1 MSCPPQ
7 DSHDVDLKSKV
18 ALVTGANTG
27 IGYITALQLARM
39 GARVFVHG
47 RNKGKVDE
55 AVESISALT
64 ESDRVEGLVADLS
77 EMAKVRSLADE
88 VKGRTDR
95 LDILVNNAG
104 LILGDRVV
112 TTDGLETTF
121 AVNHMAPFVLTHAL
135 ADPLFAAAPSRVVT
149 VASDWHRA
157 TSGLDFDDL
166 QHEKAY
172 DGKLAYQRSKLANIY
187 FGRVLAKR
195 WADRGVTSNTVHPG
209 VVRTR
214 FGQDGDM
221 SGFLSVLF
229 KMARPFFL
237 SPKKGAR
244 TSVYLAVSP
253 DVSEVSGRYFSKC
266 RPVDPSE
273 AAQDDVA
280 AERLW
285 ELSEEIAGSI
295 Q

>member
-1 MSCPPQ
+1 MSCLSE
-7 DSHDVDLKSKV
+7 DKGKADLSGKV

-27 IGYITALQLARM
+27 IGYVTAMNLAEK
-39 GARVFVHG
+39 GAKVFVHG
-47 RNKGKVDE
+47 RNKSKIE
-55 AVESISALT
+55 RAAESISKM
-64 ESDRVEGLVADLS
+64 SGGIGVEALVADFS
-77 EMAKVRSLADE
+77 EMDQVRALAGE
-88 VKGRTDR
+88 VKERTDR

-112 TTDGLETTF
+112 TVDGMETTF
-121 AVNHMAPFVLTHAL
+121 AVNHMAPFVLTHEL
-135 ADPLFAAAPSRVVT
+135 ADLLFASAPSRVVT

-172 DGKLAYQRSKLANIY
+172 DGKVAYQRSKLANIY
-187 FGRVLAKR
+187 FGRVLARR
-195 WADRGVTSNTVHPG
+195 WEDREVKSNTLHPG

-221 SGFLSVLF
+221 SGFLSLLF

-237 SPKKGAR
+237 TPEKGAR
-244 TSVYLAVSP
+244 TSIYLASSP
-253 DVSEVSGRYFSKC
+253 EVSETTGRYFSKC
-266 RPVDPSE
+266 RPVDPSK
-273 AAQDDVA
+273 AAQDDTA

-285 ELSEEIAGSI
+285 EVSADLAGMT